1 MPDQL
6 RKVPRRVV
14 GVKQVLRALNDD
26 ALEQVFLA
34 MDAAPALRR
43 QVEDRAMEKQVR
55 LTMVASMEELGQMCG
70 VDVPSAAAGLK
81 RARENV

>member
-6 RKVPRRVV
+6 RKVSRRVV

-34 MDAAPALRR
+34 MDAASALRR

-55 LTMVASMEELGQMCG
+55 LTMVASMEELGQMCR

-81 RARENV
+81 RARENA

>member
-34 MDAAPALRR
+34 MDAASALRR

-55 LTMVASMEELGQMCG
+55 LTMVASMEELGRMCG

>member
-1 MPDQL
+1 MQQRL
-6 RKVPRRVV
+6 KKGTNRVV
-14 GVKQVLRALNDD
+14 GTKQVLR

-55 LTMVASMEELGQMCG
+55 LTMVVSMEELGQMCG

-81 RARENV
+81 RARENA

>member
-34 MDAAPALRR
+34 MDAASALRR

-55 LTMVASMEELGQMCG
+55 LTMVVSMEELGRMCW

>member
-34 MDAAPALRR
+34 MDAASALRR

-55 LTMVASMEELGQMCG
+55 LTMVASMEELSQMCG

>member
-34 MDAAPALRR
+34 MDAAPVLRR

-55 LTMVASMEELGQMCG
+55 LTMVVSMEELGQMCG

-81 RARENV
+81 RARENA